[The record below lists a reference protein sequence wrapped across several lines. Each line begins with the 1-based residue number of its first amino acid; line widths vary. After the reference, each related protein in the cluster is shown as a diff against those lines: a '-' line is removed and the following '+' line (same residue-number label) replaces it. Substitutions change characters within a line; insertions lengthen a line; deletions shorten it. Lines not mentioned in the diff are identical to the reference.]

1 MKEKWKEFLQDTIL
15 SKYSQERTMRIYICD
30 DEQKMADNLAGRIA
44 AQLPS
49 ADVQVFYH
57 GSDLW
62 QCMGENKCDLVFLDI
77 DMPDISGLDIASK
90 MSELP
95 YKPLLVFV
103 TSHDELVYDS
113 LKFHPFGFIR
123 KHMLNGELGE
133 VLEDCARTIRGSMSS
148 FSFMTVEGK
157 RKVALHSILY
167 FEADGNYLKLY
178 TGQNQFRFR
187 DTLYAVEQAL
197 QDRGFVRV
205 HKGFLV
211 NQAAVELLGKEE
223 LILVN
228 QERIPIGKR
237 YGETA
242 RTVLMRYML

>member
-1 MKEKWKEFLQDTIL
+1 MKV
-15 SKYSQERTMRIYICD
+15 YICD

-49 ADVQVFYH
+49 ADIKVFYR
-57 GSDLW
+57 GADLW
-62 QCMGENKCDLVFLDI
+62 QCMRENKGDLVFLDI

-90 MSELP
+90 MAELP

-123 KHMLNGELGE
+123 KHMLDGELRE